1 MTLFRV
7 AHAVPVKQRMPSTIV
22 RHSSIFTRS
31 LSSAAVNSKS
41 SGLLNYYWLAC
52 TASWL
57 PELWCVYSS
66 RRLRLRHGLT
76 WKHAQRAV
84 VTNKENARDL
94 MKSMLAASH
103 FFLVRGNLPNF
114 NMGHDH
120 KKVCLRKHTFLS
132 SNRYSAHDLGRTL
145 LKI

>member
-1 MTLFRV
+1 M
-7 AHAVPVKQRMPSTIV
+7 A
-22 RHSSIFTRS
+22 TR
-31 LSSAAVNSKS
+31 
-41 SGLLNYYWLAC
+41 
-52 TASWL
+52 
-57 PELWCVYSS
+57 
-66 RRLRLRHGLT
+66 RLRHGLT

-103 FFLVRGNLPNF
+103 FFFWLEVISQNL

-145 LKI
+145 LKIKVISQKSHVVF